1 MFSEFALSNNG
12 KEIIMIRNSLDKGKM
27 LWKQSIARVETKEP
41 LSSHK
46 WYSAMVN
53 SGCAVVYTSPSL
65 QNLRVAE
72 IMSLADTVFKNNLFH
87 R

>member
-12 KEIIMIRNSLDKGKM
+12 KEIIMIRNSLAKGQM

-46 WYSAMVN
+46 WDSAIVN
-53 SGCAVVYTSPSL
+53 NGCAIVDRSPSL

-72 IMSLADTVFKNNLFH
+72 IMS
-87 R
+87 